1 MLCLDNFTITV
12 GNNNIFSLCVCLRNG
27 GGPLLKSYRP
37 SLLVFMTQWKH
48 AYFTSFFAEWW
59 MLWARWPTVFA
70 VISGWQL
77 SSFLETTS
85 FLSSWTQTSLLS
97 EGQHLLVLKDVSGLW
112 SSTLTARWPFPIPQ
126 PYLTHT
132 GLHRSTRGD
141 MCLTLYTTRGC
152 FILLHTVMWMDKQN
166 VFHIDRP

>member
-1 MLCLDNFTITV
+1 MAEGHYWRIIVHLCL
-12 GNNNIFSLCVCLRNG
+12 CLRLSENMHISH
-27 GGPLLKSYRP
+27 PFLP
-37 SLLVFMTQWKH
+37 SG
-48 AYFTSFFAEWW
+48 E
-59 MLWARWPTVFA
+59 WARWPTVLA

-112 SSTLTARWPFPIPQ
+112 SSTLTALWPFPIPQ

-141 MCLTLYTTRGC
+141 MCLTLQGDVSSCFTLWCEWTNKMC
-152 FILLHTVMWMDKQN
+152 FILTDPSGLELLS
-166 VFHIDRP
+166 HIALFE